1 MADGAPLTRLAAGDT
16 HDDARI
22 GRVLDEKSHYEL
34 SPCTDRDEWLQRARY
49 LRRRILCCCGLWP
62 LPDRQPL
69 NARVF
74 GRVEHDGY
82 ATEKV
87 YFESRHGFFVTG
99 NLYRPLE
106 AGPPRPAVLCPH
118 GHWTHGRLEDS
129 DACSVPARCATF
141 ARAGYVA
148 FSYDMVGYLDSH
160 QVDHAFRA
168 RRAPDGS
175 MFLGSH
181 PDDALWGINAPG
193 VQLWNSIRSLDFL
206 QSLPDVDGDR
216 IGCTGASGGG
226 TQTFLLTAVDDRVAA
241 AAPVCMVSPNMQ
253 GGCICENA
261 PNLRIDTSNIEIAA
275 LAAPRPLLLVSATDD
290 FTREA
295 PTFAVPP
302 IREVYGLFGAAEKV
316 DFAHVA
322 AGHNYNGESRA
333 AVYEWFGRWLL
344 GTDDA
349 QSLRERPRRRASGW
363 MRDALVFYGAER
375 PERDLDDQALR
386 TQLHSEATRAIEDR
400 APQDAAG
407 VRGHRDAFGPLYEHA
422 LLASLPQP
430 GDLSVARTEEVRVG
444 DIALHTVQ
452 LSRHRIGDQVAA
464 VEAAPADAAPKEAA
478 LLVHVDGA
486 NALIDV
492 DGGSCAPL
500 VRHLVERGRR
510 VLVVE
515 CFAAPGSGD
524 RAELV
529 QREQE
534 RRFFQTYNR
543 TVAMERI
550 QDILTAL
557 AYLRHAA
564 GTDAVDLLGFKGAGT
579 WCLLARAV
587 AGAAASTFADL
598 DGFDPDDD
606 RAWIERAFIPLI
618 RRAGGLDTALA
629 LAAPA
634 KLCIA
639 NAGGRF
645 PAGRAVRLY
654 QALGE
659 PEHLRIEQGGLT
671 DEEVVRWIAGSR

>member
-1 MADGAPLTRLAAGDT
+1 MADGAPLTRLAAGNA
-16 HDDARI
+16 HDDVRI
-22 GRVLDEKSHYEL
+22 GRVLDEHSHYEL
-34 SPCTDRDEWLQRARY
+34 SPCTDREEWLRRAHD
-49 LRRRILCCCGLWP
+49 LRQRILCCCGLWP
-62 LPDRQPL
+62 MPERQPL

-87 YFESRHGFFVTG
+87 YFESRPGFFVTG
-99 NLYRPLE
+99 NLYRPLQE
-106 AGPPRPAVLCPH
+106 RPSRPAVLCPH

-141 ARAGYVA
+141 ARQGYVA
-148 FSYDMVGYLDSH
+148 FSYDMVGYLDSC
-160 QVDHAFRA
+160 QVEHAFGA
-168 RRAPDGS
+168 RRAPDGA

-181 PDDALWGINAPG
+181 PDDALWGINAVG

-206 QSLPDVDGDR
+206 QNLPEVDGDR

-290 FTREA
+290 FTREG
-295 PTFAVPP
+295 PTFAYPA
-302 IREVYGLFGAAEKV
+302 IREVYDLFGATDKV
-316 DFAHVA
+316 DSVHVA

-333 AVYEWFGRWLL
+333 AVYAWFAKWLL
-344 GTDDA
+344 GTDDT
-349 QSLRERPRRRASGW
+349 QSLREQPRRRTAGW
-363 MRDALVFYGAER
+363 TRDSLVFYGTER
-375 PERDLDDQALR
+375 PERDMDDRTLR
-386 TQLHSEATRAIEDR
+386 EDLLSEAAQAIEDLS
-400 APQDAAG
+400 PHDAEG
-407 VRGHRDAFGPLYEHA
+407 VRSWCDALGPLYEHS

-430 GDLSVARTEEVRVG
+430 GDLSVARIEEARIDG
-444 DIALHTVQ
+444 IALSAVQ

-464 VEAAPADAAPKEAA
+464 VEAAPAGTAPTGAS
-478 LLVHVDGA
+478 LLVHGDGTKALVD
-486 NALIDV
+486 IERH
-492 DGGSCAPL
+492 SCAPL
-500 VRHLVERGRR
+500 VRQLVERGRR
-510 VLVVE
+510 VLVVD
-515 CFAAPGSGD
+515 CFAAKGSSE

-529 QREQE
+529 RREQE

-550 QDILTAL
+550 QDILTAI

-564 GTDAVDLLGFKGAGT
+564 GADAVDLLGFKAAGI

-587 AGAAASTFADL
+587 AGATASTVVDV
-598 DGFDPDDD
+598 DGFASEDD
-606 RAWIERAFIPLI
+606 RAWVEHAFIPLI
-618 RRAGGLDTALA
+618 RRAGGLETALA

-634 KLCIA
+634 KLCIC
-639 NAGGRF
+639 NARDRF
-645 PAGRAVRLY
+645 PAGRVSRLY
-654 QALGE
+654 QALGKS
-659 PEHLRIEQGGLT
+659 EHLRIEQGSLA
-671 DEEVVRWIAGSR
+671 DEEIIRWIAASG

>member
-1 MADGAPLTRLAAGDT
+1 MADGAPLTQLAAGDT
-16 HDDARI
+16 QDDVRI
-22 GRVLDEKSHYEL
+22 GRVLDEKSHFEL
-34 SPCTDRDEWLQRARY
+34 SPCTTRDEWVHRADY

-62 LPDRQPL
+62 MPERQPL

-87 YFESRHGFFVTG
+87 YFESRPGFLVTG

-106 AGPPRPAVLCPH
+106 EGPPRPAVLCPH

-160 QVDHAFRA
+160 QVDHAFLA
-168 RRAPDGS
+168 RRAPDGA

-193 VQLWNSIRSLDFL
+193 VQLWNSIRCLDFL
-206 QSLPDVDGDR
+206 QTLPDVDDDR

-275 LAAPRPLLLVSATDD
+275 LAAPRPLLLASATDD

-302 IREVYGLFGAAEKV
+302 IREIYGLFGAAEKV
-316 DFAHVA
+316 DFVHVA
-322 AGHNYNGESRA
+322 AGHNYNGESRQ

-344 GTDDA
+344 RTDDTR
-349 QSLRERPRRRASGW
+349 SLRERPRRRATGW
-363 MRDALVFYGAER
+363 MRDALVFYGTER
-375 PERDLDDQALR
+375 PERDMDDQVLR
-386 TQLHSEATRAIEDR
+386 NDLLSEAVRAIEDLSPR
-400 APQDAAG
+400 DAAG
-407 VRGHRDAFGPLYEHA
+407 VRSWCDAMGPLYEHS
-422 LLASLPQP
+422 LLASLPQSA
-430 GDLSVARTEEVRVG
+430 DLSVARGEEVRI
-444 DIALHTVQ
+444 DEITLRTVQ
-452 LSRHRIGDQVAA
+452 LSRHRIGDRVAA
-464 VEAAPADAAPKEAA
+464 VEAAPAGTEPTGAA
-478 LLVHVDGA
+478 LMVHGDGA

-492 DGGSCAPL
+492 DSGSCAPL

-510 VLVVE
+510 MLVAD

-524 RAELV
+524 RAELAK
-529 QREQE
+529 REQE

-557 AYLRHAA
+557 SYVRHAA
-564 GTDAVDLLGFKGAGT
+564 GTDAVDILGFGAAGI

-587 AGAAASTFADL
+587 AGATASTVVDAD
-598 DGFDPDDD
+598 GCDPYDD
-606 RAWIERAFIPLI
+606 RTWIEHAFIPLI

-634 KLCIA
+634 RLCIH
-639 NAGGRF
+639 NARDRF
-645 PAGRAVRLY
+645 PAGSVSRLY
-654 QALGE
+654 QALGK
-659 PEHLRIEQGGLT
+659 PEHLRVEQGGLA
-671 DEEVVRWIAGSR
+671 DEEIVRWITASH

>member
-22 GRVLDEKSHYEL
+22 GRVLDENSHFEL
-34 SPCTDRDEWLQRARY
+34 SPCTDREEWLQRAGY

-62 LPDRQPL
+62 LPERQPL

-87 YFESRHGFFVTG
+87 YFESRPGFFVTG
-99 NLYRPLE
+99 NLYRPQE
-106 AGPPRPAVLCPH
+106 EGTSRPAVLCPH

-141 ARAGYVA
+141 ARAGYVV

-175 MFLGSH
+175 MFLGSY

-193 VQLWNSIRSLDFL
+193 VQLWNSIRCLDFL
-206 QSLPDVDGDR
+206 QTLPDVDGDR

-295 PTFAVPP
+295 PRFAVPP
-302 IREVYGLFGAAEKV
+302 IREVYGLFGAAERV

-322 AGHNYNGESRA
+322 AGHNYNGESRQ
-333 AVYEWFGRWLL
+333 AVYEWFGKWLL
-344 GTDDA
+344 GTEDTR
-349 QSLRERPRRRASGW
+349 SLRERPRRRATGW
-363 MRDALVFYGAER
+363 LRDALVFYGTER
-375 PERDLDDQALR
+375 PQRDMDDEVLR
-386 TQLHSEATRAIEDR
+386 ESLLSEAVRAIEDLCPR
-400 APQDAAG
+400 DAAG
-407 VRGHRDAFGPLYEHA
+407 VRSWCDAMGPLYEHA

-430 GDLSVARTEEVRVG
+430 SDISVARSGEVRIDGIVLN
-444 DIALHTVQ
+444 AVQ
-452 LSRHRIGDQVAA
+452 LSRHPIGDRVAA
-464 VEAAPADAAPKEAA
+464 VEATPEGRPPTGAA
-478 LLVHVDGA
+478 LLVHGDGSKALVDLDRGF
-486 NALIDV
+486 
-492 DGGSCAPL
+492 CAPL
-500 VRHLVERGRR
+500 VRQLVVQGRR
-510 VLVVE
+510 VLVAE
-515 CFAAPGSGD
+515 CFAAPGSNGRD
-524 RAELV
+524 ELER
-529 QREQE
+529 REQE

-564 GTDAVDLLGFKGAGT
+564 GTEAIDLAGFKDAGI

-587 AGAAASTFADL
+587 AGSTGSTVADV

-606 RAWIERAFIPLI
+606 EAWIERAFIPLI

-634 KLCIA
+634 KLCFH
-639 NAGGRF
+639 NASDRF
-645 PAGRAVRLY
+645 PAARVSRLFH
-654 QALGE
+654 ALGS
-659 PEHLRIEQGGLT
+659 PEHLRIEQGGLA
-671 DEEVVRWIAGSR
+671 DEEIVRWIAGSH

>member
-1 MADGAPLTRLAAGDT
+1 MADGAPLTRLAAGNV

-22 GRVLDEKSHYEL
+22 GRVLDEHSHFEL
-34 SPCTDRDEWLQRARY
+34 SPCTTHDEWVHRADY
-49 LRRRILCCCGLWP
+49 LRQRILCCCGLWP
-62 LPDRQPL
+62 LPARQPL

-82 ATEKV
+82 STEKV
-87 YFESRHGFFVTG
+87 YFESRPGFFVTG

-106 AGPPRPAVLCPH
+106 EGRPRPAILCPH

-129 DACSVPARCATF
+129 DACSVPGRCATF

-148 FSYDMVGYLDSH
+148 FSYDMVGYLDSC
-160 QVDHAFRA
+160 QVEHAFGA
-168 RRAPDGS
+168 RRAPDGA

-181 PDDALWGINAPG
+181 SDDALWGINAPG

-206 QSLPDVDGDR
+206 QSLPEVDGDR

-295 PTFAVPP
+295 PRFAVPP
-302 IREVYGLFGAAEKV
+302 IREVYGLFGATEKV
-316 DFAHVA
+316 DSVHVA

-333 AVYEWFGRWLL
+333 AVYRWFGRWLL
-344 GTDDA
+344 GTDDTR
-349 QSLRERPRRRASGW
+349 SLRERPRRRATGW
-363 MRDALVFYGAER
+363 MRDALVFYGTER
-375 PERDLDDQALR
+375 PQGDMDDQALR
-386 TQLHSEATRAIEDR
+386 KDLLAEAARTIDYLSPR
-400 APQDAAG
+400 DAAG
-407 VRGHRDAFGPLYEHA
+407 VRSWCDTMGPLYEHA

-430 GDLSVARTEEVRVG
+430 GDISVARVEEVRIDG
-444 DIALHTVQ
+444 IALNAVQ
-452 LSRHRIGDQVAA
+452 LSRHRIGDRVAA
-464 VEAAPADAAPKEAA
+464 VEAAPAGAAPTGAS
-478 LLVHVDGA
+478 LLVHGDGV

-492 DGGSCAPL
+492 DSGSCAPL
-500 VRHLVERGRR
+500 IRQLVERGRR

-515 CFAAPGSGD
+515 CFAAPDSSG
-524 RAELV
+524 RAALLN
-529 QREQE
+529 REQE

-550 QDILTAL
+550 QDILTAF

-564 GTDAVDLLGFKGAGT
+564 GTEAVDFLGFKAAGL
-579 WCLLARAV
+579 WCLLARALAGNNGATV
-587 AGAAASTFADL
+587 ADV
-598 DGFDPDDD
+598 DGFDPDDG
-606 RAWIERAFIPLI
+606 RQWMEHAFIPLI
-618 RRAGGLDTALA
+618 RRSGGLDTALA

-634 KLCIA
+634 RLCIH
-639 NAGGRF
+639 NARDRF
-645 PAGRAVRLY
+645 PARRVSRLY
-654 QALGE
+654 QALGK
-659 PEHLRIEQGGLT
+659 PEHLRIEQGGLS
-671 DEEVVRWIAGSR
+671 DEEIVRWIAGSD

>member
-1 MADGAPLTRLAAGDT
+1 MADSVPLTRLAAGSA

-22 GRVLDEKSHYEL
+22 DRVLDENSHFEL
-34 SPCTDRDEWLQRARY
+34 APCADRHEWLRRVRY
-49 LRRRILCCCGLWP
+49 LRQRILCCCGLWP
-62 LPDRQPL
+62 MPERHPL
-69 NARVF
+69 NAQVF

-87 YFESRHGFFVTG
+87 YFESRPGFFVTG

-106 AGPPRPAVLCPH
+106 EGPPRPAVLCPH

-129 DACSVPARCATF
+129 EACSVPARCASF
-141 ARAGYVA
+141 ARQGYVV

-168 RRAPDGS
+168 RRAPDGAK
-175 MFLGSH
+175 FLGSH

-206 QSLPDVDGDR
+206 QSLPEVDGDR

-302 IREVYGLFGAAEKV
+302 IREVYGLFGATDKV
-316 DFAHVA
+316 DFVHVA

-333 AVYEWFGRWLL
+333 VVYEWFGRWLL
-344 GTDDA
+344 GTDDTR
-349 QSLRERPRRRASGW
+349 SLRERPRRRATGG
-363 MRDALVFYGAER
+363 MRDALVFYGTER
-375 PERDLDDQALR
+375 PQGDMDDRALR
-386 TQLHSEATRAIEDR
+386 RHLLTEAVRTIDDLSPRN
-400 APQDAAG
+400 AAE
-407 VRGHRDAFGPLYEHA
+407 VRSWCDSLRPLFEHA

-430 GDLSVARTEEVRVG
+430 GDLSVARNEEVIIDG
-444 DIALHTVQ
+444 IALNAVQ
-452 LSRHRIGDQVAA
+452 LSRHRIGDRVVA
-464 VEAAPADAAPKEAA
+464 VEAAPAGTPPTGAS
-478 LLVHVDGA
+478 LLVHGDDS
-486 NALIDV
+486 NALIDLE
-492 DGGSCAPL
+492 SRFCAPL
-500 VRHLVERGRR
+500 IRQLVDRGRR
-510 VLVVE
+510 VLVAE
-515 CFAAPGSGD
+515 CFAAPVSSG
-524 RAELV
+524 RAELLN
-529 QREQE
+529 RDQE

-557 AYLRHAA
+557 AYLQHAA
-564 GTDAVDLLGFKGAGT
+564 GTEAVDILGFKDAGI
-579 WCLLARAV
+579 WCLLAGAV
-587 AGAAASTFADL
+587 AGSTGATVADV
-598 DGFDPDDD
+598 DGFASEDD
-606 RAWIERAFIPLI
+606 RHWIERAFIPLI

-634 KLCIA
+634 RLCLH
-639 NAGGRF
+639 NARDRF
-645 PAGRAVRLY
+645 PAGRVSRLY
-654 QALGE
+654 QALGK
-659 PEHLRIEQGGLT
+659 PEHLRIEQGGLA
-671 DEEVVRWIAGSR
+671 DEEIVRWIAGSH

>member
-1 MADGAPLTRLAAGDT
+1 MAHAAPLTRLAAGT
-16 HDDARI
+16 ARDDARV
-22 GRVLDEKSHYEL
+22 GRALDENSHFEL
-34 SPCTDRDEWLQRARY
+34 AACTDRKAWLQRAEY

-62 LPDRQPL
+62 VPERQPL
-69 NARVF
+69 NARIF
-74 GRVEHDGY
+74 GRAEHDGY

-87 YFESRHGFFVTG
+87 YFESRPGFFVTG

-106 AGPPRPAVLCPH
+106 EGPPRPAVLCPH

-141 ARAGYVA
+141 ARHGYVA
-148 FSYDMVGYLDSH
+148 FSYDMVGYLDSR

-193 VQLWNSIRSLDFL
+193 VQLWNSIRCLDFL
-206 QSLPDVDGDR
+206 QALPDVDGDR

-295 PTFAVPP
+295 PRFAVPP

-322 AGHNYNGESRA
+322 ARHNYNGESRQ

-344 GTDDA
+344 GTEDTR
-349 QSLRERPRRRASGW
+349 SLRERPRRRATGW
-363 MRDALVFYGAER
+363 LRDALVFYGTER
-375 PERDLDDQALR
+375 PQRDMDDQVLR
-386 TQLHSEATRAIEDR
+386 ENLLSEAVRTIEDLSPR
-400 APQDAAG
+400 DAAG
-407 VRGHRDAFGPLYEHA
+407 VRSWCDAMGPLYEHA

-430 GDLSVARTEEVRVG
+430 SGISVARTGEVCIDGIVLN
-444 DIALHTVQ
+444 AVQ
-452 LSRHRIGDQVAA
+452 LSRHPIGDRVAA
-464 VEAAPADAAPKEAA
+464 VEATPEGAPPTGAA
-478 LLVHVDGA
+478 LLVHGDGSKALVDLDSG
-486 NALIDV
+486 L
-492 DGGSCAPL
+492 CAPL
-500 VRHLVERGRR
+500 VRQLVVQGRR
-510 VLVVE
+510 VLVAE
-515 CFAAPGSGD
+515 CFAAPGSNGQ
-524 RAELV
+524 AGLL

-557 AYLRHAA
+557 CYLRHAA
-564 GTDAVDLLGFKGAGT
+564 GTDAVDLLGFGAAGI
-579 WCLLARAV
+579 WCLLARGV
-587 AGAAASTFADL
+587 AGATASTVVDV
-598 DGFDPDDD
+598 DGFACDDD
-606 RAWIERAFIPLI
+606 RAWIEQAFIPLI

-634 KLCIA
+634 RLCIH

-645 PAGRAVRLY
+645 PAGRVSRLY
-654 QALGE
+654 QALGK
-659 PEHLRIEQGGLT
+659 PEYLRIEQGRLAD
-671 DEEVVRWIAGSR
+671 DEIVRWIAGSH

>member
-1 MADGAPLTRLAAGDT
+1 MADGAPLTRLAAGNAQ
-16 HDDARI
+16 DDARI
-22 GRVLDEKSHYEL
+22 GRVLDEHSHFEL
-34 SPCTDRDEWLQRARY
+34 SPCTDREEWLQRARY

-62 LPDRQPL
+62 LPERQPL

-87 YFESRHGFFVTG
+87 YFESRPGFFVTG

-106 AGPPRPAVLCPH
+106 EGPPRPAVLCPH

-148 FSYDMVGYLDSH
+148 FSYDMVGYLDSS

-181 PDDALWGINAPG
+181 PEDALWGINAPG

-206 QSLPDVDGDR
+206 QGLPEVDGDR

-275 LAAPRPLLLVSATDD
+275 LAAPRPLLLASATDD

-295 PTFAVPP
+295 PTFAIPP
-302 IREVYGLFGAAEKV
+302 IREIYGLFGATEKV
-316 DFAHVA
+316 DFVHVA

-344 GTDDA
+344 GTDDTR
-349 QSLRERPRRRASGW
+349 SLRERPRRRATGW
-363 MRDALVFYGAER
+363 MRDALVFYGTER
-375 PERDLDDQALR
+375 PQGDMDDQALR
-386 TQLHSEATRAIEDR
+386 RDVLSEAVRTIDDLSPR
-400 APQDAAG
+400 DAAG
-407 VRGHRDAFGPLYEHA
+407 VRSWCDALGPLYEHA

-430 GDLSVARTEEVRVG
+430 GDLSVARVEGGRIDG
-444 DIALHTVQ
+444 IAVHAVQ
-452 LSRHRIGDQVAA
+452 LSRHRIGDRVAA
-464 VEAAPADAAPKEAA
+464 VEAAPAAGAPTGAS
-478 LLVHVDGA
+478 LLVHGDGA
-486 NALIDV
+486 KVLIDL
-492 DGGSCAPL
+492 DSGSCAPL
-500 VRHLVERGRR
+500 VRQLVERGRR
-510 VLVVE
+510 VLVAD
-515 CFAAPGSGD
+515 CFAAGSSG
-524 RAELV
+524 RAELLN
-529 QREQE
+529 REQD

-557 AYLRHAA
+557 AYLRHAV
-564 GTDAVDLLGFKGAGT
+564 GTDAVDLLGFKDAGI

-587 AGAAASTFADL
+587 AGATASTVVDV

-606 RAWIERAFIPLI
+606 RQWMEHAFIPLI

-634 KLCIA
+634 RLCIC
-639 NAGGRF
+639 NAGDRF
-645 PAGRAVRLY
+645 PVGRVSGLY
-654 QALGE
+654 QALGK
-659 PEHLRIEQGGLT
+659 PEHLRIEPGGLA
-671 DEEVVRWIAGSR
+671 DEEIVRWIVGSQ

>member
-1 MADGAPLTRLAAGDT
+1 MALSAPLTRLAADRAQ
-16 HDDARI
+16 DDARI
-22 GRVLDEKSHYEL
+22 GRVLDENSHFEL
-34 SPCTDRDEWLQRARY
+34 APCTDREVWLRRAHY
-49 LRRRILCCCGLWP
+49 LRQRILCCCGLWP
-62 LPDRQPL
+62 VPERQPL

-74 GRVEHDGY
+74 GTVEHDGY

-87 YFESRHGFFVTG
+87 YFESRPRFFVTG

-106 AGPPRPAVLCPH
+106 EGPLRPAVLCPH

-148 FSYDMVGYLDSH
+148 FSYDMVGYLDSF
-160 QVDHAFRA
+160 QVDHAFLA

-295 PTFAVPP
+295 PAFAVPP
-302 IREVYGLFGAAEKV
+302 IREVYGLFGATEKV
-316 DFAHVA
+316 DFVHVA

-344 GTDDA
+344 GTEDTR
-349 QSLRERPRRRASGW
+349 SLRERPRRRATSW
-363 MRDALVFYGAER
+363 MRDALVFYGTER
-375 PERDLDDQALR
+375 PQGEMDDQTLR
-386 TQLHSEATRAIEDR
+386 KDLLSEAVRTIDDLSPR
-400 APQDAAG
+400 DAAG
-407 VRGHRDAFGPLYEHA
+407 VGSWCDAMGPLYEHA

-430 GDLSVARTEEVRVG
+430 GDLSVARNEEVSIDGIVLN
-444 DIALHTVQ
+444 AVQ
-452 LSRHRIGDQVAA
+452 LSRHRIGDRVAA
-464 VEAAPADAAPKEAA
+464 VEAAPAGTPPSGAS
-478 LLVHVDGA
+478 LLVHGDGSS
-486 NALIDV
+486 ALIDL
-492 DGGSCAPL
+492 DSGSCAPL
-500 VRHLVERGRR
+500 VRQLVERGRR

-515 CFAAPGSGD
+515 CFAAPGCNG
-524 RAELV
+524 RAELER
-529 QREQE
+529 REQE

-557 AYLRHAA
+557 AYLKHAA
-564 GTDAVDLLGFKGAGT
+564 GTEAVDLLGLAAAGI
-579 WCLLARAV
+579 WCLLARGV
-587 AGAAASTFADL
+587 AGATGATVADV
-598 DGFDPDDD
+598 DGFASEDDHQ
-606 RAWIERAFIPLI
+606 WIERAFIPLI

-634 KLCIA
+634 RLCLH
-639 NAGGRF
+639 NARDRF
-645 PAGRAVRLY
+645 PAGRVSRLY
-654 QALGE
+654 QALGK
-659 PEHLRIEQGGLT
+659 PQDLRIEQGALAD
-671 DEEVVRWIAGSR
+671 DEIVRWITGSH

>member
-1 MADGAPLTRLAAGDT
+1 MADGAPLTRLAAGDA

-22 GRVLDEKSHYEL
+22 GRVLDEYSHFEL
-34 SPCTDRDEWLQRARY
+34 SPCATRDEWVHRADY
-49 LRRRILCCCGLWP
+49 LRQRILCCCGLWP
-62 LPDRQPL
+62 LPARQPL

-74 GRVEHDGY
+74 GRVEHDAY
-82 ATEKV
+82 STEKV
-87 YFESRHGFFVTG
+87 HFESRPGLFVTG

-106 AGPPRPAVLCPH
+106 EGRSRPAVLCPH

-141 ARAGYVA
+141 ARQGYVA
-148 FSYDMVGYLDSH
+148 FSYDMVGYLDSC

-181 PDDALWGINAPG
+181 SDDALWGINAPG

-206 QSLPDVDGDR
+206 QSLPEVDGDR

-261 PNLRIDTSNIEIAA
+261 PNLRIGTSNIEIAA

-302 IREVYGLFGAAEKV
+302 IREVYGLFGARERL
-316 DFAHVA
+316 DFVHVA

-333 AVYEWFGRWLL
+333 AVYAWFGRWLL
-344 GTDDA
+344 GTDDTR
-349 QSLRERPRRRASGW
+349 SLRERPRRRATGW
-363 MRDALVFYGAER
+363 MRDALVFYGTER
-375 PERDLDDQALR
+375 PEGDMDDQGLR
-386 TQLHSEATRAIEDR
+386 KDLLAEAGRTIDDLSPR
-400 APQDAAG
+400 DAAG
-407 VRGHRDAFGPLYEHA
+407 VRSWCDTMGPLYEHA

-430 GDLSVARTEEVRVG
+430 GDISVARVGEVRIDGV
-444 DIALHTVQ
+444 ALDAVQ
-452 LSRHRIGDQVAA
+452 LSRHRIGDRVAA
-464 VEAAPADAAPKEAA
+464 VEAVPAGSAPTGAA
-478 LLVHVDGA
+478 LLVHGDGSS
-486 NALIDV
+486 ALIDLE
-492 DGGSCAPL
+492 SRFCAPL
-500 VRHLVERGRR
+500 VRQLVERGRR

-515 CFAAPGSGD
+515 CFAAPGSSGRD
-524 RAELV
+524 ELLN
-529 QREQE
+529 REQE

-543 TVAMERI
+543 TAAMERI
-550 QDILTAL
+550 QDILTAF
-557 AYLRHAA
+557 AYLRHAS
-564 GTDAVDLLGFKGAGT
+564 GVDAIDLLGFKDAGI
-579 WCLLARAV
+579 WCMLARAV
-587 AGAAASTFADL
+587 AGATASTVVDV
-598 DGFDPDDD
+598 DGFACEDDQ
-606 RAWIERAFIPLI
+606 AWIERAFIPLI

-634 KLCIA
+634 RLCIH
-639 NAGGRF
+639 NAGDRF
-645 PAGRAVRLY
+645 PAGRVFRLY
-654 QALGE
+654 RALGK
-659 PEHLRIEQGGLT
+659 PEHLRVEPGSLA
-671 DEEVVRWIAGSR
+671 DEESVRWVTGSR